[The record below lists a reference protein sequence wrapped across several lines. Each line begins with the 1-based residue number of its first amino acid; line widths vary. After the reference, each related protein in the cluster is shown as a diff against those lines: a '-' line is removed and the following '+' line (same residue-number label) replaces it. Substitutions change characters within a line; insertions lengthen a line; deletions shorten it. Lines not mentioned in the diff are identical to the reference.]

1 MLVGALQ
8 DNGPSVGF
16 AIAGGLVLGMGNLM
30 SQYAWP
36 FVGISIANVISA
48 SITVVGG
55 TLKPYNPWEKK
66 AGE

>member
-1 MLVGALQ
+1 
-8 DNGPSVGF
+8 VGF

-36 FVGISIANVISA
+36 FVGLSIANVISA

-55 TLKPYNPWEKK
+55 TLKPYNP
-66 AGE
+66 

>member
-36 FVGISIANVISA
+36 FVGLSIANVISA

-55 TLKPYNPWEKK
+55 TLKPYNP
-66 AGE
+66 